1 MSRAQ
6 LTSTVEQNTGGAV
19 APFVAGKN
27 KIINGDFGI
36 WQRGTSFAL
45 TGGTIYTSD
54 RWYVNYDGTGA
65 TRTASQ
71 QTFTAGTAPVAGY
84 EGTYFYRL
92 ATTVAGSGETYSN
105 LTQPIEDVRIFAG
118 QTVTL
123 SFWAKADSN
132 RTISPGWGQQF
143 GSGGSSAVYGSFS
156 TASLTTS
163 WQRFSSTVSINSI
176 AGKTIGAGSK
186 LEINLGFPNNSTF
199 TIDFWGVQLEAG
211 SVATPFTTATGT
223 VQGELAAC
231 QRYYEQS
238 YNPTSAGGA
247 AHITGWATS
256 TTVARFIK
264 YFAVPK
270 RTTPSVNFSSP
281 IGNFKV
287 FDGVTATT
295 ASSYTLP
302 GGKPLFYG
310 QDLSSCAGII
320 VDVTVASGLTQYRPY
335 YLSAEASNVLYIEW
349 SSEL

>member
-27 KIINGDFGI
+27 KIINGDFGV
-36 WQRGTSFAL
+36 WARGTSISA
-45 TGGTIYTSD
+45 GPAYTCD
-54 RWYVNYDGTGA
+54 RWIMAQDTGTPSYSV
-65 TRTASQ
+65 SQ
-71 QTFTAGTAPVAGY
+71 QSFTPGSAPVAGY
-84 EGTYFYRL
+84 ESLYFARFQVTAAST
-92 ATTVAGSGETYSN
+92 ATTFFFI
-105 LTQPIEDVRIFAG
+105 QKIENVQTFAN

-123 SFWAKADSN
+123 SLWAKSDSA
-132 RTISPGWGQQF
+132 RTMTVKAQQNF
-143 GSGGSSAVYGSFS
+143 GSGGSS
-156 TASLTTS
+156 
-163 WQRFSSTVSINSI
+163 TVSTTLGTISVGTTWARYSVTAAIPSI
-176 AGKTIGAGSK
+176 AGKTIGPSSF
-186 LEINLGFPNNSTF
+186 LEIDLNYPAAVMTN
-199 TIDFWGVQLEAG
+199 DFWGVQLEAG